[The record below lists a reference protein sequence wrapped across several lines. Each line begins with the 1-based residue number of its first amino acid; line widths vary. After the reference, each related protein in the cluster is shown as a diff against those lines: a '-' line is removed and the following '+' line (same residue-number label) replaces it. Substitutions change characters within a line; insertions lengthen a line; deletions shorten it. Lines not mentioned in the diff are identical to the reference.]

1 MLSIYCSKDHVRHAV
16 SKYISFTRFKC
27 PQVSC
32 LNNES
37 FVFSIFVH
45 CRVVSI
51 GNWPLTKV
59 DQINK
64 TLWYG
69 SWEPTIISQN
79 NVEDEEIEL
88 FNFFASFG
96 LASLKSNL
104 PASWMRDTCAKT
116 MIGSF
121 SDTIESGRKSWQNND
136 AKAQGKKT
144 KKV

>member
-45 CRVVSI
+45 CWIVST

-69 SWEPTIISQN
+69 SWEPTIISQTN
-79 NVEDEEIEL
+79 AEDEQIQLL
-88 FNFFASFG
+88 FFCTFG

-121 SDTIESGRKSWQNND
+121 SDTEESGRKSWQNVD
-136 AKAQGKKT
+136 AKARKLKKFS
-144 KKV
+144 